1 MTQTKEVSGA
11 RARKAQAY
19 ASAREVLLRCGMEL
33 LTEQGFSATGL
44 EAVLKRATVPKGSF
58 YYYFASKEAFG
69 REVMDAYDA
78 YFGKKLDRWLQD
90 GSRAPLDRLMDFVA
104 DASAGMRKHE
114 FRRGCLVGN
123 LSQELGALPR
133 PIEPGSM
140 RSSRDGS
147 ARLPRA
153 CARRSCRAQS
163 RPGWIATSWPSFS
176 GSPGRAPCCALAC
189 FETTSRFGTSSRRS
203 SWRSGCAP
211 SVAARFP
218 FHQPTIFSRTESCS
232 KPS

>member
-90 GSRAPLDRLMDFVA
+90 GSRAPLARLMDLGA

-123 LSQELGALPR
+123 LSQELGALPEAYR
-133 PIEPGSM
+133 
-140 RSSRDGS
+140 
-147 ARLPRA
+147 ARLDAIFTGWQRKVAA
-153 CARRSCRAQS
+153 CLREAQLS
-163 RPGWIATSWPSFS
+163 GAVPAGLDCDQLAEFFWIAWE
-176 GSPGRAPCCALAC
+176 GAVLRARLLRNDQPLRNFIATFLVALGVRA
-189 FETTSRFGTSSRRS
+189 
-203 SWRSGCAP
+203 
-211 SVAARFP
+211 
-218 FHQPTIFSRTESCS
+218 
-232 KPS
+232 